1 MWAYCDDN
9 TTYSEPPCVQDG
21 DIPPYGNLNPF
32 TPSPAVGLDNQ
43 KILNISYWG
52 KRRMTNDFASV
63 VYRIKL
69 LGFNAIRVQFKFSD
83 LNMDI
88 PEPSSKDQEFFPCL
102 LDSDEYIALEKTM
115 DPMLIKGLGDK
126 YSYSN
131 LRQYFPAYTGMPHP
145 PPKTDNPQCNG
156 PWSVPFLPSYKGGRG
171 SSLNLTMCNWYLPQG
186 PKVPALYRFLWQ
198 LQYLISQGFYIMLDF
213 SSTRDTEPNVQ
224 NPALFAQNWS
234 NFWRIL
240 SEIPAYKQH
249 MQGRIFPDLI
259 NEPSR
264 WGCEWDTACN
274 LNNGSR
280 SCAPALQMFGMAA
293 AAIWRI
299 DPSVPIFLNG
309 LGQDDNNKFPQCR
322 GFYPG
327 MHWGDGFITNAQTI
341 SQYNL
346 SDPSAIFT
354 TAFTKSLGPF
364 LGVEKGGAQLSKL
377 VLSPHIYPQ
386 TITGDRNEMTAT
398 MEAITYRWDMSWGW
412 KMQGVDRTSDNARI
426 PPLPVVIGESGA
438 KDWGDNSLNN
448 TDTTNYT
455 NSDKI
460 WLEIVATYLRAL
472 SDKTGRQPSWFWW
485 AWNANSGDTKGLV
498 GPQSTWREVQWTKV
512 RMLIRNYGLK
522 PWYCLWWPEF
532 CQTVPW

>member
-1 MWAYCDDN
+1 MIAADAQGVLWFKVKANRLHAFEYCCCCC
-9 TTYSEPPCVQDG
+9 SCHIAAIVAA
-21 DIPPYGNLNPF
+21 
-32 TPSPAVGLDNQ
+32 PA
-43 KILNISYWG
+43 
-52 KRRMTNDFASV
+52 ASDATF
-63 VYRIKL
+63 R
-69 LGFNAIRVQFKFSD
+69 
-83 LNMDI
+83 
-88 PEPSSKDQEFFPCL
+88 
-102 LDSDEYIALEKTM
+102 
-115 DPMLIKGLGDK
+115 
-126 YSYSN
+126 
-131 LRQYFPAYTGMPHP
+131 
-145 PPKTDNPQCNG
+145 
-156 PWSVPFLPSYKGGRG
+156 
-171 SSLNLTMCNWYLPQG
+171 YLPQG

-364 LGVEKGGAQLSKL
+364 LGVEKGGAQVS
-377 VLSPHIYPQ
+377 
-386 TITGDRNEMTAT
+386 
-398 MEAITYRWDMSWGW
+398 
-412 KMQGVDRTSDNARI
+412 
-426 PPLPVVIGESGA
+426 SG
-438 KDWGDNSLNN
+438 G
-448 TDTTNYT
+448 
-455 NSDKI
+455 
-460 WLEIVATYLRAL
+460 
-472 SDKTGRQPSWFWW
+472 
-485 AWNANSGDTKGLV
+485 
-498 GPQSTWREVQWTKV
+498 
-512 RMLIRNYGLK
+512 
-522 PWYCLWWPEF
+522 C
-532 CQTVPW
+532 